1 MTDSP
6 TSPLVNL
13 FRATHSLSERLRQ
26 LHQRLLPT
34 VPSLDRI
41 ACALYDAT
49 EDRLKTFIH
58 STRHGQPLQGY
69 EWPLSESQS
78 LLKLAETGEF
88 RVLDTLSS
96 LPESDHPHARWLRE
110 QGYQSSFTVPMYG
123 PQGLIGF
130 LFFDSSETGAFD
142 VRVQRDLVMF
152 CSQVTMLVN
161 SEMAMVKA
169 MLASTQ
175 VARDFA
181 NLRDFETGAHL
192 ERMARYA
199 KLIARGVAAHYQ
211 LDDEFIEHLYL
222 FAPLHDI
229 GKIGIP
235 DRILLKEGRL
245 NEHEHR
251 LMETHV
257 ELGCALVNKIM
268 GDFNLQSLPDST
280 MMRNIVACHHELLDG
295 SGYPRGLSGDQI
307 PIEARIVTVADI
319 FDALTSPRPYKGGWR
334 NDDALAELQRM
345 AEAGQLDPLCVKA
358 LRDARE
364 QVLKIT
370 ERYQDKQLPDGPA
383 PAAH

>member
-6 TSPLVNL
+6 AHYLVDL
-13 FRATHSLSERLRQ
+13 FRGTHSLSERLRQ
-26 LHQRLLPT
+26 MHERLLPT
-34 VPSLDRI
+34 MPSLDRI
-41 ACALYDAT
+41 ACALHDAR
-49 EDRLKTFIH
+49 DDCLKTFIH
-58 STRHGQPLQGY
+58 STRHGAPLQGY
-69 EWPLSESQS
+69 EWPLADSQS
-78 LLKLAETGEF
+78 LLKLAQTGDF
-88 RVLDTLSS
+88 RVLDELSCLQQS
-96 LPESDHPHARWLRE
+96 EHPHSRWLLE

-130 LFFDSSETGAFD
+130 LFFDSTEAAAFD

-152 CSQVTMLVN
+152 CSQVAMLISN
-161 SEMAMVKA
+161 EMAMVQA

-199 KLIARGVAAHYQ
+199 RLIARGVAEHYQ
-211 LDDEFIEHLYL
+211 LDDEFVEHLYL

-245 NEHEHR
+245 NPQEHK

-257 ELGCALVNKIM
+257 ELGCALVEKIM
-268 GDFNLQSLPDST
+268 GDFNLKRLPDAKL
-280 MMRNIVACHHELLDG
+280 MLNIVACHHELLDG
-295 SGYPRGLSGDQI
+295 SGYPKGLSGDQI

-319 FDALTSPRPYKGGWR
+319 FDALTSPRPYKDGWR
-334 NDDALAELQRM
+334 TEEAMAELQRM
-345 AEAGQLDPLCVKA
+345 AAAGQLDPHCVQA
-358 LRDARE
+358 LVAARE
-364 QVLKIT
+364 QVIKIT
-370 ERYQDKQLPDGPA
+370 QRYQDSD
-383 PAAH
+383 